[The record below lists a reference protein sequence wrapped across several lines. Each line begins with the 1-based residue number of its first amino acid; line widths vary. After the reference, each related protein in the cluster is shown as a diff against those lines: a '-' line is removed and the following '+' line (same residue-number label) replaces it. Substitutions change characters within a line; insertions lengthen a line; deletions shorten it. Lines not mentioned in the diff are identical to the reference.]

1 MNAAVLTIIATL
13 LVGGLALMAHWGK
26 KNRNAEISLI
36 VILLFVS
43 LLVAAFGILAG
54 LGLLLASSGGGE
66 AQVSQPLA
74 VAAAGVAAILAGV
87 AGVALCVP
95 PFLKVTGR
103 REAGF
108 WSDPPIFF
116 ALWVFVLLLV
126 NNVAGLLLVNQS
138 SDIAALV
145 PGGGHRISPGL
156 VLLTELPFVVVAV
169 LGVGLGARRSPRETL
184 SRLGYGSVS
193 LPQLGLAGLFVVGAL
208 FLSFATDALFAY
220 LQPEPYEK
228 VGEVSNRLFDPR
240 GLSPLHAVLFALLIG
255 VGAAAGEE
263 TLFRGALQPVLG
275 ITLTSILFA
284 SMHVQYGL
292 SVVLGYVFLI
302 SVALGFLRKRANT
315 TTTFLAHS
323 SYNSSSIVLAYLFG
337 A

>member
-220 LQPEPYEK
+220 SSPT
-228 VGEVSNRLFDPR
+228 SNPSPTR
-240 GLSPLHAVLFALLIG
+240 GSGRYP
-255 VGAAAGEE
+255 
-263 TLFRGALQPVLG
+263 T
-275 ITLTSILFA
+275 A
-284 SMHVQYGL
+284 S
-292 SVVLGYVFLI
+292 STRE
-302 SVALGFLRKRANT
+302 A
-315 TTTFLAHS
+315 
-323 SYNSSSIVLAYLFG
+323 
-337 A
+337 